1 MKSLLGKL
9 GVILI
14 GLMILGY
21 AEAWGMNWKLFHQDD
36 SGMYFYDMENII
48 RPSQDIVEG
57 WTKLEYTERGV
68 IEMVIKFGKHYKN
81 LSYSLEFW
89 EINCAEKEHRLSLFT
104 AYSPEG
110 KVLYT
115 DEAGSRPPPWKT
127 ISRGSV
133 EERLYK
139 AVCK

>member
-1 MKSLLGKL
+1 MKSFSRL

-36 SGMYFYDMENII
+36 SGMYFYDRENII
-48 RPSQDIVEG
+48 RSSEDIVEV
-57 WTKLEYTERGV
+57 WTKLEYTERSV
-68 IEMVIKFGKHYKN
+68 IEMVIKFGKHYEN
-81 LSYSLEFW
+81 LSYSLEFS
-89 EINCAEKEHRLSLFT
+89 EINCAKKRHRLLLFT
-104 AYSPEG
+104 AYSPQG
-110 KVLYT
+110 NVLH
-115 DEAGSRPPPWKT
+115 DDPPGSRPPPWKT

-133 EERLYK
+133 EESLYK

>member
-1 MKSLLGKL
+1 MKSLSVKL

-14 GLMILGY
+14 GLAILGY
-21 AEAWGMNWKLFHQDD
+21 AEAWGMDWKLFHQDD
-36 SGMYFYDMENII
+36 SGMYFYDTENII
-48 RPSQDIVEG
+48 RSSQDIVEV
-57 WTKLEYTERGV
+57 WMKLEYTEKGV
-68 IEMVIKFGKHYKN
+68 IGMVIKVGKQYKN

-89 EINCAEKEHRLSLFT
+89 EIDCAKKRHRLSLFT

-115 DEAGSRPPPWKT
+115 DEAESRPPPWKA

-133 EERLYK
+133 EESLYK